1 MTTLSN
7 KKICSYIF
15 TLDECRVFYDL
26 GGLFEIDV
34 DVIFLL
40 DQIIKR

>member
-15 TLDECRVFYDL
+15 TLDECRVFYL
-26 GGLFEIDV
+26 KLFEIDV

-40 DQIIKR
+40 DQIIRR